1 MTQTR
6 MNVLIAVVVGVFVLS
21 ALSMVVAFGVM
32 MRPSASASG
41 RIDHEAR
48 SRELAWAQAAKLALI
63 QNHTITKFDCA
74 AHEVQADGLAWAAV
88 PLDTKKTAVETLS
101 RICLAETRLGHVT
114 VIDNR
119 SGRTL
124 AVFSSWSGVTLR

>member
-1 MTQTR
+1 MTEKAQA
-6 MNVLIAVVVGVFVLS
+6 VAVALAVVFAVSAGLIAV
-21 ALSMVVAFGVM
+21 ALVT
-32 MRPSASASG
+32 RPPATASG
-41 RIDHEAR
+41 RVDHEAR

-63 QNHTITKFDCA
+63 QDHTITKFDCA
-74 AHEVQADGLAWAAV
+74 MHEVQADGLAWAAV

-124 AVFSSWSGVTLR
+124 AAFSSWSGVTLR

>member
-1 MTQTR
+1 MTEKAQA
-6 MNVLIAVVVGVFVLS
+6 VAVALAVVFAVSAGLIAV
-21 ALSMVVAFGVM
+21 ALVT
-32 MRPSASASG
+32 RPPATASW

-63 QNHTITKFDCA
+63 QDHTITKFDCA
-74 AHEVQADGLAWAAV
+74 MHEVQADGLAWAAV

-114 VIDNR
+114 LIDNR

-124 AVFSSWSGVTLR
+124 ASFSSWSGVTLR